1 MNEDTPALTQA
12 PPAAGGVPP
21 VEPSPPASPAVQRGR
36 RWAGPLAVVAVAAVA
51 VVAWQVFEL
60 RSGAGEVREEF
71 AQRLAVV
78 DASVAEVRTLSRQQ
92 HESIAALQGKLGAL
106 ESQVAATEGQA
117 AALEALYQEFSRT
130 REDRL
135 MAETEQA
142 IGMAAQQLQ
151 LAGNLEAALI
161 ALQGAE
167 ARLAAQERGQ
177 LLLLR
182 RALQRDIERLKALP
196 QVDVPGIA
204 LRLETLLERAD
215 TLPLGFAGELPARPD
230 AEADAAAPSGES
242 AALDFLGALARDLWR
257 ELRTLVRIERLD
269 RTDPVLLAPAQSTYL
284 RENLKIRLLTAR
296 LALLARDGRTFGA
309 DVAQARGWIERFF
322 DLRDERVQQALTELR
337 ALEGMPVRVD
347 APELTESL
355 TALRQLQA
363 RSREQPAVQSPAPG
377 GAGEAPAGGAGEAPA
392 GGAGEA
398 PAGGAGEA
406 PAGGAGEAPAGAP
419 AGGANA
425 PQPADGQR

>member
-1 MNEDTPALTQA
+1 MNEETPALTQA
-12 PPAAGGVPP
+12 PPGAGAVPP
-21 VEPSPPASPAVQRGR
+21 AEVSPPASPAVRRGAG
-36 RWAGPLAVVAVAAVA
+36 WAGLLAVVAVAAVA
-51 VVAWQVFEL
+51 IVAWQVFEL
-60 RSGAGEVREEF
+60 RSGAGEVRQEF
-71 AQRLAVV
+71 AQRLAAA
-78 DASVAEVRTLSRQQ
+78 DASVAEVRALSRQQ

-135 MAETEQA
+135 MAEAEQA

-182 RALQRDIERLKALP
+182 RALQRDIEHLKALP

-215 TLPLGFAGELPARPD
+215 TLPLGFAGELPARAD
-230 AEADAAAPSGES
+230 AEAGVPAPRAES
-242 AALDFLGALARDLWR
+242 SPLDFLGALARDVWR

-269 RTDPVLLAPAQSTYL
+269 QTDPVLLAPAQSTYL

-322 DLRDERVQQALTELR
+322 DLRDERVQEALSELR

-363 RSREQPAVQSPAPG
+363 RSRERPAVQSPAPD
-377 GAGEAPAGGAGEAPA
+377 
-392 GGAGEA
+392 
-398 PAGGAGEA
+398 
-406 PAGGAGEAPAGAP
+406 GAGEAPAGAP
-419 AGGANA
+419 AGDSSA
-425 PQPADGQR
+425 PQPADGPR